1 MGVVLIACLVPS
13 TSLLRAH
20 VSLRQKKI
28 GHPLLLLRAR
38 EWSVKGKMLARLEYY
53 LEESDPDI
61 ALLRR
66 QEDGTF
72 VAAFSVQ
79 GARREGIVEAAKED
93 YQKLIEANAQS
104 SVRLY
109 GEEGHRKRSA

>member
-28 GHPLLLLRAR
+28 GHPLLLLLRAR

-53 LEESDPDI
+53 LDI

-104 SVRLY
+104 SVGLY